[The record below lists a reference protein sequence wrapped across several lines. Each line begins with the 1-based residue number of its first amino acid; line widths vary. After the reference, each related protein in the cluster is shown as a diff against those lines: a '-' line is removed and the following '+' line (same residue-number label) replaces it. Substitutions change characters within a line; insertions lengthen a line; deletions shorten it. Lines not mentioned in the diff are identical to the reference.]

1 MMGQS
6 GGRSSR
12 HPNGRGAEQRATRR
26 QRDLVDPPA
35 AGEGIFVE
43 EQTRAALRQAEA
55 ERKQRRRDTFKFF
68 ALLGG
73 MVLTWTVVSVCIGIC
88 LSSLLGLI

>member
-1 MMGQS
+1 MGQS

-26 QRDLVDPPA
+26 QRDLIDPPSS
-35 AGEGIFVE
+35 GEGIFVE
-43 EQTRAALRQAEA
+43 EQTRAALRAEET
-55 ERKQRRRDTFKFF
+55 ERKQRQRDTFKFF

-73 MVLTWTVVSVCIGIC
+73 LVLTWTVFSVCLGVW